1 MPNEDS
7 FYNSHKYYR
16 DMFEKDSA
24 SDLTEGEL
32 FDNQYRI
39 IRKIGAGGMGTV
51 YLVED
56 TVMQDNKALKKIR
69 RELTHDLHVRQRFL
83 QEVALSQKIMSWN
96 VVRVH
101 TARQCDDDVYYTME
115 YLEGQTLRYRLEALH
130 ESGETMSLEEIQR
143 IMADV
148 CKGLEDAHQ
157 VTLHRD
163 LKPENIF
170 IDEAGR
176 AKLLDFGLARA
187 LKGTGLTMDAQKMG
201 TAYYMAPEQLSK
213 KPVKPTAALDIYSLG
228 VIVYEMLMLDLPV
241 GIFSPVSDHRDD
253 VSAAMDEFIRS
264 CLNRRPEDRPATA
277 SAFFREF
284 DSIIS
289 SDIETLR
296 KRQQE
301 EEARLKREEQYKDAL
316 ARASAANPNDLDAAL
331 RVWQELA
338 SNYPEKTE
346 ATEKVSEFQKRIR
359 ERDEAIRQAELE
371 KQRERDKQIADIR
384 QRAKKEAD
392 SGQLDDALSVLRNA
406 QQAFPENGDIQK
418 DLVFIEKKISDRERR
433 DRLFH
438 EQSAKAKQLEEAGRL
453 DDALKVWQSLASEYR
468 DRTEIPDTLLRL
480 QTLIEERNEQQRQKD
495 LRLKQE
501 EEQRRS
507 EAEERKKRE
516 ESERKRKE
524 EAKCRQEDEEKRL
537 ESERLERERS
547 RRRRLVFGGI
557 GGLILV
563 IAVIAG
569 ALFGGGGGI
578 VPLIEPTATPTPTP
592 TRTPTPVPFR
602 QQTQTFNLGGG
613 VTLDM
618 VYIPPGRFQ
627 MGSPDDEEGRRD
639 NEGPVHTVE
648 LDGFWMGKFEV
659 TQGQYRAI
667 MGTNPS
673 HFKGDNRPVEKVSWN
688 DAMEFCRKL
697 SQRTGKTFTLPTE
710 AQWEYAC
717 RAGTTGPFSF
727 GACLSTSDANYD
739 GNYPLSGCSNGT
751 YRQSTW
757 DVGSGR
763 ANTWGLYDMHGNVY
777 EWCLDWYGSYTS
789 GTKRNPVG
797 PGSGSLRVIRGG
809 SWLNH
814 AWYCRSAYRLRNAPS
829 LSYDSLG
836 FRLVSTDSS

>member
-24 SDLTEGEL
+24 SDLTVGEL

-56 TVMQDNKALKKIR
+56 ILMKDKKALKTIR
-69 RELTHDLHVRQRFL
+69 RTLTKDVNVLERFL
-83 QEVALSQKIMSWN
+83 QEVALSQRISSKN
-96 VVRVH
+96 VIRVH

-228 VIVYEMLMLDLPV
+228 VIVYEMLTLKVPV
-241 GIFSPVSDHRDD
+241 GIFRSIPAQRDD
-253 VSAAMDEFIRS
+253 VSQELDKFIRH
-264 CLNRRPEDRPATA
+264 CLNEFPEDRPATA

-289 SDIETLR
+289 SDIETIRRR
-296 KRQQE
+296 KQE

-316 ARASAANPNDLDAAL
+316 ARASAAKPDDMDAAL

-338 SNYPEKTE
+338 SNYPEKIE

-359 ERDEAIRQAELE
+359 ERDEAIRQAELQ
-371 KQRERDKQIADIR
+371 KQRDRDRQIEVIRNEALNESDTKQAERFSKSKQILKSESHKTQQYDI
-384 QRAKKEAD
+384 
-392 SGQLDDALSVLRNA
+392 
-406 QQAFPENGDIQK
+406 GD
-418 DLVFIEKKISDRERR
+418 
-433 DRLFH
+433 
-438 EQSAKAKQLEEAGRL
+438 
-453 DDALKVWQSLASEYR
+453 
-468 DRTEIPDTLLRL
+468 
-480 QTLIEERNEQQRQKD
+480 
-495 LRLKQE
+495 
-501 EEQRRS
+501 
-507 EAEERKKRE
+507 
-516 ESERKRKE
+516 
-524 EAKCRQEDEEKRL
+524 
-537 ESERLERERS
+537 
-547 RRRRLVFGGI
+547 
-557 GGLILV
+557 
-563 IAVIAG
+563 
-569 ALFGGGGGI
+569 
-578 VPLIEPTATPTPTP
+578 
-592 TRTPTPVPFR
+592 
-602 QQTQTFNLGGG
+602 G
-613 VTLDM
+613 VSIDM
-618 VYIPPGRFQ
+618 VYIQGGSFL
-627 MGSPDDEEGRRD
+627 MGSPDDEKGRGD
-639 NEGPVHTVE
+639 FEGPVHTVE
-648 LDGFWMGKFEV
+648 LDGFWMSKFPV
-659 TQGQYRAI
+659 TQAQYHTI
-667 MGTNPS
+667 MESNPS
-673 HFKGDNRPVEKVSWN
+673 NFQKKIVLSKGFLGFGRDVKKEINPNHPVENVSWN

-717 RAGTTGPFSF
+717 RAGTTTRFYF
-727 GACLSTSDANYD
+727 GDDENRLGEYAWFY
-739 GNYPLSGCSNGT
+739 GNSNSQT
-751 YRQSTW
+751 HP
-757 DVGSGR
+757 VGQKTPN
-763 ANTWGLYDMHGNVY
+763 AWGLYDMHGNVF

-797 PGSGSLRVIRGG
+797 PGSGSNRVGRGG
-809 SWLNH
+809 C
-814 AWYCRSAYRLRNAPS
+814 WYRDARGCRSANRDWDAPS
-829 LSYDSLG
+829 LTDYNLG
-836 FRLVSTDSS
+836 FRLVITDSS